1 MQLFRREGGA
11 YMRRILLIM
20 ISLVVMMVTNAWAAE
35 EQPVEVLD
43 KSIDKYMIYGGL
55 MYYDVDGTFSSTK
68 KGRPKVELDMDDLG
82 LDQTEWAYT
91 FGAKINIT
99 KRLILNLDYFGYHQ
113 DATRKADFA
122 FNYEDAVIDVG
133 ARVDSNLDMDV
144 YVVNLGYAIV
154 YTDRVR
160 FGLGLGTH
168 VADLSLKISGKVR
181 VNGEEIDLGE
191 GDEQVLAPA
200 PDLYA
205 FGAVALT
212 DKLALRFSGGWMS
225 LSYQDYSGSLVFANA
240 LLEYWPFKHVGI
252 GGGYRYLHA
261 DIEYEPDDKKEEYDI
276 EFPGPVVYL
285 IVGF

>member
-1 MQLFRREGGA
+1 MLF
-11 YMRRILLIM
+11 
-20 ISLVVMMVTNAWAAE
+20 VMVFLACMFCSSAWATE
-35 EQPVEVLD
+35 EQTVEVLD
-43 KSIDKYMIYGGL
+43 KSIDRYLIYGGL

-68 KGRPKVELDMDDLG
+68 KGRRKVELDMDDLG

-99 KRLILNLDYFGYHQ
+99 KRLVLSLDYFGYHQ

-144 YVVNLGYAIV
+144 YVVNLGYALV
-154 YTDRVR
+154 HTDRVR
-160 FGLGLGTH
+160 FGLGFGAH

-181 VNGEEIDLGE
+181 VNEEEIELGE
-191 GDEQVLAPA
+191 GSEQVLAPA

-205 FGAVALT
+205 FGAIALT
-212 DKLALRFSGGWMS
+212 DRLALRVSGGWMS
-225 LSYQDYSGSLVFANA
+225 LSYQDYSGSLLFANA

-261 DIEYEPDDKKEEYDI
+261 DIEYETDKKKEEYDVK
-276 EFPGPVVYL
+276 FPGPLVFL

>member
-1 MQLFRREGGA
+1 MG
-11 YMRRILLIM
+11 RILLIM
-20 ISLVVMMVTNAWAAE
+20 ISFVIMMVPNVWAEE

-68 KGRPKVELDMDDLG
+68 KGRRKVELDMDDLG
-82 LDQTEWAYT
+82 LDQTEWAIT
-91 FGAKINIT
+91 LGARINIT

-113 DATRKADFA
+113 DATKKAEFA
-122 FNYEDAVIDVG
+122 FNYDDAVIDAG

-144 YVVNLGYAIV
+144 YVVNLGYALV
-154 YTDRVR
+154 HTDRIR
-160 FGLGLGTH
+160 FGIGLGAH

-191 GDEQVLAPA
+191 GNEQLLAPA
-200 PDLYA
+200 PDVYA

-212 DKLALRFSGGWMS
+212 DRLALRFSGGWMS
-225 LSYQDYSGSLVFANA
+225 LSYQDYSGSLTFANA

-261 DIEYEPDDKKEEYDI
+261 DIEYETDDKKEEYDI
-276 EFPGPVVYL
+276 TFPGPIVYL

>member
-1 MQLFRREGGA
+1 MLF
-11 YMRRILLIM
+11 
-20 ISLVVMMVTNAWAAE
+20 VMVFLACMFCSSAWATE
-35 EQPVEVLD
+35 EQTVEVLD
-43 KSIDKYMIYGGL
+43 KSIDRYLIYGGL

-68 KGRPKVELDMDDLG
+68 KGRRKVELDMDDLG

-99 KRLILNLDYFGYHQ
+99 KRLVLSLDYFGYHQ

-144 YVVNLGYAIV
+144 YVVNLGYALV
-154 YTDRVR
+154 HTDRVR
-160 FGLGLGTH
+160 FGLGFGAH

-181 VNGEEIDLGE
+181 VNEEEIELGE
-191 GDEQVLAPA
+191 GSEQVLAPA

-205 FGAVALT
+205 FGAIALT
-212 DKLALRFSGGWMS
+212 DRLALRVSGGWMS
-225 LSYQDYSGSLVFANA
+225 LSYQDYSGSLLFANA

-261 DIEYEPDDKKEEYDI
+261 DIEYETDDKKEEYDI
-276 EFPGPVVYL
+276 TFPGPIVYL